1 MFVPPLRFII
11 SISLSP
17 QCVVTFSEEH
27 FFKIGEIITI
37 KSSKPYGMTEIN
49 NLSSRIIDLS
59 SDTVTL
65 EIDTSN
71 FTAFVYPPVGV
82 VQIVA
87 VAVPSGSGIIPLEYT
102 PTVTLQDV
110 FDNLPG

>member
-1 MFVPPLRFII
+1 MFVPPLRYITAI
-11 SISLSP
+11 TRAP
-17 QCVVTFSEEH
+17 NCVVTFSEEH
-27 FFKIGEIITI
+27 FFKLGSIITI
-37 KSSKPYGMTEIN
+37 KTSKPYGMVEIN

-71 FTAFVYPPVGV
+71 FTEFIYPPTDV
-82 VQIVA
+82 VQVVA
-87 VAVPSGSGIIPLEYT
+87 VAVPSGSGIIPYEYP
-102 PTVTLQDV
+102 PTVTLRDV